1 MYILFKYFLDEF
13 DDNLGLDW
21 NVYVFLFK
29 WFKKIGKDI
38 VLIFL
43 ENSLCCILFIKI
55 LINVFVF

>member
-38 VLIFL
+38 VLIFF
-43 ENSLCCILFIKI
+43 EIVCI
-55 LINVFVF
+55 VFNI